1 MKNRTLLKILL
12 SAAAVSAVACAP
24 KDTEAPAITVNNKV
38 VTVGTE
44 VKKKSLYTV
53 TDNMDENPKVKV
65 KGDIDTSVE
74 GMYKL
79 TVEAED
85 KAGNKSSKEVKIV
98 VKGESSS
105 KGSSSAGTEAEDA
118 EKTEGSEASS
128 APQSSSQSGSSSSQ
142 TASSSSQRGN
152 VEVVATGG
160 TGASRYAPVKDS
172 READSAALS
181 STKTAETDDEVS
193 AFVDSVKQ
201 DPSQFLTSGSSM
213 LNDGYA
219 DHTVVNANG
228 HSSSETWN
236 FVNSYFAS
244 SAAEEDIETYGL
256 YYYTNGK
263 DYGYRDFGDEDHF
276 LGIVV
281 CGKSSI
287 PDKVQ

>member
-12 SAAAVSAVACAP
+12 STAAVSAVACAP
-24 KDTEAPAITVNNKV
+24 KDTEAPVITVNNKV
-38 VTVGTE
+38 ITVGTE

-53 TDNMDENPKVKV
+53 TDNMDENPEVKV

-105 KGSSSAGTEAEDA
+105 KGSSSAGTESEDA
-118 EKTEGSEASS
+118 EKTEGSESSS
-128 APQSSSQSGSSSSQ
+128 ASQSGSSSSQ
-142 TASSSSQRGN
+142 AAASSSQSGN

-160 TGASRYAPVKDS
+160 TGVSRYAPVKDS
-172 READSAALS
+172 READSAAAS
-181 STKTAETDDEVS
+181 STKTAEKDDEVA
-193 AFVDSVKQ
+193 AFVDSVKK

-213 LNDGYA
+213 LNDGYS
-219 DHTVVNANG
+219 DHTIVNANG

-263 DYGYRDFGDEDHF
+263 DYGYRDVGDEDHF

-281 CGKSSI
+281 CGRSSI